1 LKKLQKKLDEENA
14 GNTANNGM
22 NPMEIMMM
30 SQMGGGMGGMGGVG
44 MTDPSMMMPAASVA
58 NDLTSGGK
66 DLKVYITVLQIRKA
80 ILPAPFSF
88 C

>member
-1 LKKLQKKLDEENA
+1 MDEENA

-44 MTDPSMMMPAASVA
+44 MTDPSMKMPAASVA

-66 DLKVYITVLQIRKA
+66 DHILISYIVYSFHE
-80 ILPAPFSF
+80 PFPFVDLFSLF
-88 C
+88 II